1 MELIKRIS
9 MPMMLIALAGATTAA
24 SAQFVEQKENPVIEV
39 HEHLGSDQ
47 VHTSKWVQKVH
58 DGEHVYI
65 LEMTDGEL
73 SAEIDGESIPHS
85 QIINKGS
92 VIVVVDED
100 GKKLYEFKGPKTKG
114 ISVYPSQATTLGSNK
129 SNAFAWIASDDEH
142 GEDIELKVNIEQ
154 PKVMLG
160 INMSEPSAALR
171 KHLKLGEDRQ
181 VIMVE
186 KVIKGLPA
194 AKAGMEAYD
203 IIVSINGS
211 DGASGEILH
220 KELMAHEPGDKMKL
234 WVIRSGEKIE
244 LAPKLAAY
252 DGEKLGAARFP
263 AVLEEKRAPA
273 DLWTSEDGEKT
284 RVYVERLAE
293 QSAKENAELHEEM
306 MRRAKEALAQA
317 ERQVL
322 ELRDGQLF
330 VHRQRAADMR
340 DELRERL
347 EALDTERMISGL
359 DERIDLEDRLD
370 TLEDRFDS
378 IEDRMEQIAGL
389 IERMFEKF
397 AEDDED

>member
-1 MELIKRIS
+1 MELIRKIS
-9 MPMMLIALAGATTAA
+9 MPMLLIALAGASTAA

-47 VHTSKWVQKVH
+47 KHTSKWVQKVN
-58 DGEHVYI
+58 DGEHVYV
-65 LEMTDGEL
+65 LEMTDGKL
-73 SAEIDGESIPHS
+73 SAEVDGKSIPQS

-92 VIVVVDED
+92 VIVVVDEH
-100 GKKLYEFKGPKTKG
+100 GEKLYEFKGPKTKG
-114 ISVYPSQATTLGSNK
+114 ISVYPSQATTLSNNK
-129 SNAFAWIASDDEH
+129 SHAFAWIASDDEH
-142 GEDIELKVNIEQ
+142 GEDIELKVNVEQ

-171 KHLKLGEDRQ
+171 KHLKLGDDRQ

-211 DGASGEILH
+211 DEASGEILH
-220 KELMAHEPGDKMKL
+220 KALMGLEPGDKMKL
-234 WVIRSGEKIE
+234 WVIRSGEKLE

-252 DGEKLGAARFP
+252 DAEKLGATRLP
-263 AVLEEKRAPA
+263 AVITEGRAPA
-273 DLWTSEDGEKT
+273 DFWTSEDGENT
-284 RVYVERLAE
+284 RVFVDRFTE
-293 QSAKENAELHEEM
+293 QNAKDNVKLHEEM
-306 MRRAKEALAQA
+306 MKRAKEAIAQA

-330 VHRQRAADMR
+330 VHRQRAEDMQE
-340 DELRERL
+340 ELMDRL
-347 EALDTERMISGL
+347 HALDTERMISGL
-359 DERIDLEDRLD
+359 DERIHLEDRLD
-370 TLEDRFDS
+370 MLEDRFDS
-378 IEDRMEQIAGL
+378 IEDRMDQIAGL

-397 AEDDED
+397 VEDEED